1 MILCNYKYKDKSKE
15 KRGDYTMDNK
25 VFLSVVMP
33 MFNSEQTIIKALDSL
48 NNQTDKDLELILVDD
63 GSTDNSYEVAKSY
76 LESVDFKYNISKI
89 ENKGQSVA
97 RNLGMKK
104 ASAEYI
110 LFLDS
115 DDYVN
120 EKLIEI
126 TKDAASRSN
135 PEIVV
140 YDYQRVNEDYT
151 LRNNSK
157 QEFAFFNSISPGME
171 IFEAY
176 KDNKLRLWTSS
187 LIYRNDFLEENK
199 LGFVEGAYAMEDL
212 NFIFKSLWNSTKIK
226 AIDNVLAYYYQRKD
240 SLTNKAD
247 IEKNITVLESI
258 DDLIATSRKKVL
270 GIDFERVIEREFA
283 IEHIMYQIF
292 GALNSNNKE
301 EIRKVLSEKRV
312 RDYLT
317 EGTSKTTRYGR
328 SMYIWSKIAL
338 HMPGLFI
345 FLFLKKT
352 GK

>member
-1 MILCNYKYKDKSKE
+1 
-15 KRGDYTMDNK
+15 MDNK

-63 GSTDNSYEVAKSY
+63 GSIDDSYEVAKNY
-76 LESVDFKYNISKI
+76 LESVDFKYNISKV
-89 ENKGQSVA
+89 ENNGQSVA
-97 RNLGMKK
+97 RNIGMKK

-120 EKLIEI
+120 EKLVEV
-126 TKDAASRSN
+126 TKAAASRSN

-176 KDNKLRLWTSS
+176 KNNKLRLWTSS
-187 LIYRNDFLEENK
+187 LIYKNTFLVENNIE
-199 LGFVEGAYAMEDL
+199 FVEEAYAMEDL
-212 NFIFKSLWNSTKIK
+212 NFIFKSLWNSTKVK
-226 AIDNVLAYYYQRKD
+226 AIDDVLAYYYQRKD
-240 SLTNKAD
+240 SLTNNPD

-270 GIDFERVIEREFA
+270 GIDFERIIEREFA
-283 IEHIMYQIF
+283 LEHIMYQIF

-301 EIRKVLSEKRV
+301 QIRKILDDKRV
-312 RDYLT
+312 KEYLN

-328 SMYIWSKIAL
+328 SMYMWSKLAL
-338 HMPGLFI
+338 YTPGLFI